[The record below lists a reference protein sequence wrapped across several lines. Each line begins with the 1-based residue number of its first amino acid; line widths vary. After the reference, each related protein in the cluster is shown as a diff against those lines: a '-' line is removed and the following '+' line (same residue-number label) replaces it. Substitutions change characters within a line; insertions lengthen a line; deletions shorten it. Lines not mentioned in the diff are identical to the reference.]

1 MSRKQNPSE
10 CSSAKRD
17 ESDGQSGV
25 VVLADMITSA
35 LENVKLVR
43 VHNQRSLTIL
53 KGYF

>member
-10 CSSAKRD
+10 CSSTKRD
-17 ESDGQSGV
+17 ESGGQSGV

-43 VHNQRSLTIL
+43 FHN
-53 KGYF
+53 

>member
-1 MSRKQNPSE
+1 MSGKQNPSE

-17 ESDGQSGV
+17 ESGGQSGV

-43 VHNQRSLTIL
+43 FHN
-53 KGYF
+53 

>member
-1 MSRKQNPSE
+1 MSCKQNPSE

-43 VHNQRSLTIL
+43 FHN
-53 KGYF
+53 

>member
-10 CSSAKRD
+10 CSSARRD
-17 ESDGQSGV
+17 ESGV

-43 VHNQRSLTIL
+43 FHN
-53 KGYF
+53 